1 MNKRHKIILFL
12 MFCLSGFCGLA
23 YQIVWL
29 RKAFAVFG
37 VITPVIS
44 VVVSVFMLGLFIG
57 SWAGGRWIKTIT
69 GRFSVSAI
77 YLYAVAE
84 FVIGLGG
91 VSVPYLFL
99 FGDRFLLPMGNT
111 GSFTYLLFSG
121 LVIAFAMLPWCI
133 FMGATYPFMM
143 AFLEEHYQEEKNG
156 FSFLYLANV
165 IGAMTGTLFTALFL
179 IEIFGFQHTLFI
191 AACMN
196 FTVTLLAVLLGISFR
211 HKNLSVT
218 IDHSK
223 VSEKKHKLGKNI
235 EKPSIPYLTRTI
247 LFITGFS
254 SMGMEVIWTRAFTPA
269 LGTLIYSFAALLF
282 TYLLATCIGSYLYR
296 RHRDNHPTWGIPIL
310 IAMLAISAFLPV
322 VFTDWRVP
330 LLSRLP
336 VLNIFPLCFLLGYLT
351 PKLIDEY
358 SGGDPEKAGKV
369 YAINIA
375 GCVLGPLFASYL
387 LLPFFGS
394 RISIIILS
402 LPLLWLFIRHWG
414 VLRSRPIWRVILTP
428 VLIAVLL
435 CSLFVSIS
443 FEEGFN
449 KINGVIRHDYTATVV
464 SFGNGLQKK
473 LLVNGI
479 GMTVLTPLTK
489 DMAHMPLVSLNHK
502 PENALAICLGMGT
515 TLRSLASWGI
525 DVTAVELV
533 PSVKEAFGYYHADA
547 DRVLSQPNV
556 RIVVDDGRRFLRRT
570 EKKFD
575 VITIDPPP
583 PIQAAGSSLLYSE
596 EFYSLIRTRL
606 KPGGILQQWFP
617 EGEESSTL
625 AAVTTSLTRSFPYVL
640 MYRSVEGW
648 GYHYLASMIPIHVPT
663 ATEAILRMP
672 EAAKKDRLEWEVNS
686 EARLTEL
693 WNELI
698 NGKVEPALFTKSSDF
713 RITDDRPFNEYYLL
727 RYFKKL
733 NFKSFV
739 SWITGLSKSDS
750 ASVGPFFIRNNSYAD
765 AYNSSGTAYAKL
777 GQSQRAI
784 EDFNQA
790 IRLQPD
796 DAMAYNNRGAVYCSI
811 GQYQLAIEDYNQ
823 AIRLQPDDVMAYN
836 NRGAAYY
843 SIGQYQSAIEDYTKV
858 IRITPDDSNAYNNR
872 GVDYTQLGQYPL
884 AIDDFNKAIS
894 LKSNYADAY
903 ANRGFTYFNQGNK
916 KLGCPDAKKACE
928 WGDCKLLE
936 FAKGKGVCL

>member
-1 MNKRHKIILFL
+1 MNKRHKILLFI

-29 RKAFAVFG
+29 RKAFSVFG
-37 VITPVIS
+37 VITPIIS

-69 GRFSVSAI
+69 GRLSVSAI
-77 YLYAVAE
+77 YLYATAE
-84 FVIGLGG
+84 FVIGFGG
-91 VSVPYLFL
+91 VCVPYLFL

-121 LVIAFAMLPWCI
+121 LVIAVAMLPWCI

-143 AFLEEHYQEEKNG
+143 AFLEEHFQEEKNG

-196 FTVTLLAVLLGISFR
+196 FTVALLAVLMGISFR
-211 HKNLSVT
+211 HKHESRT
-218 IDHSK
+218 IGHSK
-223 VSEKKHKLGKNI
+223 VSKREHHL
-235 EKPSIPYLTRTI
+235 EKPVEKHSIPYLTRTI

-282 TYLLATCIGSYLYR
+282 TYLLATCIGSYIYR
-296 RHRDNHPTWGIPIL
+296 RHRDKHDTWEIPL
-310 IAMLAISAFLPV
+310 VIAMLAISAFLPV

-330 LLSRLP
+330 FLSRLP

-375 GCVLGPLFASYL
+375 GCVLGPLVASYL

-402 LPLLWLFIRHWG
+402 LPLIWLFIKHWNA
-414 VLRSRPIWRVILTP
+414 LLSRPVWRVVLTP
-428 VLIAVLL
+428 VLVIVFL
-435 CSLFVSIS
+435 CSLFLSIS

-449 KINGVIRHDYTATVV
+449 KINGVVIRHDYTATVV
-464 SFGNGLQKK
+464 SFGNGFNKK

-533 PSVKEAFGYYHADA
+533 PSVKNAFRYYHADA

-556 RIVVDDGRRFLRRT
+556 RIIVDDGRRFLRRT
-570 EKKFD
+570 GKKFD

-596 EFYSLIRTRL
+596 EFYSLIKSRL
-606 KPGGILQQWFP
+606 KPDGILQQWFP
-617 EGEESSTL
+617 EGEESSAL
-625 AAVTTSLTRSFPYVL
+625 AAVTASLTRSFPYVL
-640 MYRSVEGW
+640 MYRSIEGW
-648 GYHYLASMIPIHVPT
+648 GYHYLASMSPIHVPS
-663 ATEAILRMP
+663 AAEALSRMP
-672 EAAKKDRLEWEVNS
+672 EAAKRDRLEWDVNS
-686 EARLTEL
+686 EARLTEI
-693 WNELI
+693 WNKLI
-698 NGKVEPALFTKSSDF
+698 NGKVEPASFIKNSDF

-727 RYFKKL
+727 RYLSKM
-733 NFKSFV
+733 NFKSFAA
-739 SWITGLSKSDS
+739 WTMGISKSDS
-750 ASVGPFFIRNNSYAD
+750 TTEKPFFSRNTSYSD
-765 AYNSSGTAYAKL
+765 
-777 GQSQRAI
+777 
-784 EDFNQA
+784 
-790 IRLQPD
+790 
-796 DAMAYNNRGAVYCSI
+796 AYNNRGIDYAKR
-811 GQYQLAIEDYNQ
+811 GQYQRAIDAYNQ
-823 AIRLQPDDVMAYN
+823 AIRLQPDQAMTYN
-836 NRGAAYY
+836 NRGAAYC
-843 SIGQYQSAIEDYTKV
+843 
-858 IRITPDDSNAYNNR
+858 N
-872 GVDYTQLGQYPL
+872 LGQYDL
-884 AIDDFNKAIS
+884 AIDDFNNAIRLS
-894 LKSNYADAY
+894 PGDPATYC
-903 ANRGFTYFNQGNK
+903 NRGIVYGKLGQYKLAIDDFNTAIRLNPDYAAAYYDRGVSYILQGNK
-916 KLGCPDAKKACE
+916 KLGCPDAKKACDLGTCALSE
-928 WGDCKLLE
+928 LTKN
-936 FAKGKGVCL
+936 KGYCR